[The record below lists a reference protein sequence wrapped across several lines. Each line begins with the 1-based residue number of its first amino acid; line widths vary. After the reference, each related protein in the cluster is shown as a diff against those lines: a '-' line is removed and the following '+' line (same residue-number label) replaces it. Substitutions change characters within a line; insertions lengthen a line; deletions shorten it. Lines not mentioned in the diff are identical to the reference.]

1 MKAADLR
8 DLNVDEL
15 QAKLK
20 EVSEELFNLTFQHS
34 RQQLDNTARLGQA
47 RKRPGPGQDCS
58 QCQGRDPAVT
68 RKVRYIMENAARHS
82 QDQGRFGG
90 Q

>member
-8 DLNVDEL
+8 DLTAEEL

-20 EVSEELFNLTFQHS
+20 EVTEELFNLNFQHS

-47 RKRPGPGQDCS
+47 RKDLARIKT
-58 QCQGRDPAVT
+58 VL
-68 RKVRYIMENAARHS
+68 NAKA
-82 QDQGRFGG
+82 GTE
-90 Q
+90 